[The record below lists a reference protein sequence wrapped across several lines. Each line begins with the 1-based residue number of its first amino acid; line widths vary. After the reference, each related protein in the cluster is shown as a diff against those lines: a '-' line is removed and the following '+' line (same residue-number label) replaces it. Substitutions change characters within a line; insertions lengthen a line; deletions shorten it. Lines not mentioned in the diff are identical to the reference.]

1 MIWSQL
7 INICEA
13 RVRILSEPSCFLRLL
28 FLQSAELQLIRKDQD
43 FNLFSVRRSKKNY
56 FIVKKNEP
64 SFSTINCF

>member
-1 MIWSQL
+1 MFFKAS
-7 INICEA
+7 
-13 RVRILSEPSCFLRLL
+13 

-43 FNLFSVRRSKKNY
+43 FNLFSICRSKKIY